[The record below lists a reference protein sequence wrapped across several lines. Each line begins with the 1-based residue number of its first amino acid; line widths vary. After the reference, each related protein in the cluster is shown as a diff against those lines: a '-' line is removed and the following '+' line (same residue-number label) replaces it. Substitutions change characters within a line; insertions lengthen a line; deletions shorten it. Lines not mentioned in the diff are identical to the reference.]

1 MVTKTA
7 LWYDTGSVRVIST
20 NGVRPLFIEGRGL
33 ILIFPEEEMELA
45 AQVVQELVVIKES
58 ERVNMREIKRLME
71 HLRENGI
78 ATFQ

>member
-7 LWYDTGSVRVIST
+7 LLYDMAYVRVAVN

-33 ILIFPEEEMELA
+33 VLIFPEEEMELA

-71 HLRENGI
+71 HLLEDGI
-78 ATFQ
+78 ETFQ